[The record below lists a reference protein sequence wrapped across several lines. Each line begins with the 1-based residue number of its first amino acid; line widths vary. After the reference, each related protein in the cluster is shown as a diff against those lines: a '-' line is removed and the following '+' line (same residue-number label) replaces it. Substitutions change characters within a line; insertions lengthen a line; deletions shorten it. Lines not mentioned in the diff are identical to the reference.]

1 MIRIV
6 TDNEARSWMAVSHR
20 NAENTLILNKCYD
33 YSTGDEADYT
43 FLATLEFVEEVNDEF
58 PDEIRML
65 RYGNSG
71 WEVDNDTLQSRNG
84 TLMDKLI
91 EEHDHHAGD
100 IYIEGDKDTVG
111 MYLDYANEHDA
122 VFVLCLD
129 KDIQEVL
136 SHLEDGTYCFLFE
149 DEDVVREKYF
159 REQEHSYRIM
169 DAECHIEMYCDNDDV
184 PVDMVNALCDRIE
197 AMIMRYERNSSCEI
211 DENTTWDE
219 TVEYEADEIMRNAAK
234 ESDIISRCLSE
245 HNITL
250 SQCSSVTYAL
260 YGIYSKKEQ
269 HPEDFYPWERGMMN
283 DFLCGSG
290 AEVHNGELTIADY
303 VKFYEYVAKKVQ
315 E

>member
-1 MIRIV
+1 MII
-6 TDNEARSWMAVSHR
+6 
-20 NAENTLILNKCYD
+20 
-33 YSTGDEADYT
+33 YSTAA
-43 FLATLEFVEEVNDEF
+43 LNCQ
-58 PDEIRML
+58 R
-65 RYGNSG
+65 SG
-71 WEVDNDTLQSRNG
+71 
-84 TLMDKLI
+84 
-91 EEHDHHAGD
+91 
-100 IYIEGDKDTVG
+100 
-111 MYLDYANEHDA
+111 
-122 VFVLCLD
+122 
-129 KDIQEVL
+129 
-136 SHLEDGTYCFLFE
+136 
-149 DEDVVREKYF
+149 F
-159 REQEHSYRIM
+159 RERRSNIRY
-169 DAECHIEMYCDNDDV
+169 
-184 PVDMVNALCDRIE
+184 ALCDRIE